1 MDFSKAILGPVHLQ
15 KEAAER
21 IATSAAQSQ
30 SAFGQLLALM
40 SSQNVLCCKRAAW
53 CFSLAA
59 KLRPG
64 WTINCQKDL
73 VALLDRENPP
83 DGLLRNTLR
92 ILRDSRLQ
100 PAFYDRLA
108 YHCFNFVEDP
118 KQAIAIRAFAM
129 HILGQI
135 GLALPDIRSEV
146 KAIIDYYF
154 TGQTHAGLVSSAKAV
169 ITLWNKADKQ
179 AYKQTDKQAKTANNK

>member
-1 MDFSKAILGPVHLQ
+1 MNFSKAILGPVHLQ
-15 KEAAER
+15 KEAAEE
-21 IATSAAQSQ
+21 IATSAAQSRK
-30 SAFGQLLALM
+30 AFGQLLALM
-40 SSQNVLCCKRAAW
+40 SSENVLCCKRAAW

-59 KLRPG
+59 KLRPS
-64 WTINCQKDL
+64 WTINCQKEL

-92 ILRDSRLQ
+92 ILRDSRIQ
-100 PAFYDRLA
+100 RTFYDRLA
-108 YHCFNFVEDP
+108 FHCFNLVEDP

-154 TGQTHAGLVSSAKAV
+154 TDQTPAGLVSASKAV

-179 AYKQTDKQAKTANNK
+179 TDKRTARQAKTANNK